1 MHNNLKKGPWFARCL
16 RLWSRMLQNGETIP
30 FSKRGKHC
38 KVKSLLDDE
47 DIQMQIASYLREKKF
62 EFYVADF
69 VDYVTNTIFP
79 SLGVEMK
86 TTIR

>member
-1 MHNNLKKGPWFARCL
+1 
-16 RLWSRMLQNGETIP
+16 MLQNGETIP
-30 FSKRGKHC
+30 FSKREKYC

-47 DIQMQIASYLREKKF
+47 DIQMQVTSYLREKKF

-69 VDYVTNTIFP
+69 VDYVTNTIFR
-79 SLGVEMK
+79 SLEIETK

>member
-1 MHNNLKKGPWFARCL
+1 
-16 RLWSRMLQNGETIP
+16 MLQNGETIP
-30 FSKRGKHC
+30 FSKREKYC

-47 DIQMQIASYLREKKF
+47 DIQMQVTSYLREKKF

-79 SLGVEMK
+79 SLGIETK